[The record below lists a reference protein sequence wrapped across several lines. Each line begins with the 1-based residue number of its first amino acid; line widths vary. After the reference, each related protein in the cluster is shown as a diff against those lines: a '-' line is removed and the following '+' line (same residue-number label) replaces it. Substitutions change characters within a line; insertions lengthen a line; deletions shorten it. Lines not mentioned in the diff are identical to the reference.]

1 MGLQCSRRA
10 PRVPTEQELLQLQKI
25 EFLLR
30 RPFSAQTDSDVE
42 KLQFLWNFFA
52 LHDNAVEEDSIVVA
66 PLRRRGSF
74 RLVSTAWKN
83 IGFQQENPLQDI
95 RSGGTLAI
103 CNLDFFAR
111 HYPEKVKAMC
121 RRQQAVRLASRF
133 RRGYPFATASINV
146 TRMICMLFNLVNKYG
161 ARQAYDSFKLS
172 FWHLILDPDT
182 DHFRSVAIASS
193 PADPESV
200 RLIEQSEQHDHNEQS
215 AGTANETGAGPSEIG
230 AGSNDANQLQQT
242 GHRKSR
248 RQEPVH
254 LRQHIN
260 ACLHPVHELYCT
272 AFVLLDRNFRKAD
285 ALNMEFNLILEQTY
299 AEMEAAMM
307 SDEHQVDSVEDLRLC
322 LKINMDVEPE
332 DPNEVA
338 RQRRRRARSG
348 GIPTPAG
355 TPQRD
360 SRGQTS
366 AQSQDSSS
374 FVEQNQKKRPKG
386 KGGEKNRPR
395 RPKHHHVSTS
405 YARQQHLPV
414 DSTRSQRNDSDVD
427 GNGVAGGEDGSLG
440 LSDSDA
446 ARTALL
452 AR

>member
-1 MGLQCSRRA
+1 MVLSCVTVACVSGCYLSVENSCFHQN
-10 PRVPTEQELLQLQKI
+10 
-25 EFLLR
+25 LR
-30 RPFSAQTDSDVE
+30 
-42 KLQFLWNFFA
+42 
-52 LHDNAVEEDSIVVA
+52 LHYCHVN
-66 PLRRRGSF
+66 
-74 RLVSTAWKN
+74 
-83 IGFQQENPLQDI
+83 
-95 RSGGTLAI
+95 
-103 CNLDFFAR
+103 
-111 HYPEKVKAMC
+111 
-121 RRQQAVRLASRF
+121 RF

-307 SDEHQVDSVEDLRLC
+307 YVHTNCFWEC
-322 LKINMDVEPE
+322 
-332 DPNEVA
+332 A
-338 RQRRRRARSG
+338 
-348 GIPTPAG
+348 T
-355 TPQRD
+355 
-360 SRGQTS
+360 
-366 AQSQDSSS
+366 
-374 FVEQNQKKRPKG
+374 
-386 KGGEKNRPR
+386 
-395 RPKHHHVSTS
+395 
-405 YARQQHLPV
+405 
-414 DSTRSQRNDSDVD
+414 
-427 GNGVAGGEDGSLG
+427 
-440 LSDSDA
+440 
-446 ARTALL
+446 
-452 AR
+452 